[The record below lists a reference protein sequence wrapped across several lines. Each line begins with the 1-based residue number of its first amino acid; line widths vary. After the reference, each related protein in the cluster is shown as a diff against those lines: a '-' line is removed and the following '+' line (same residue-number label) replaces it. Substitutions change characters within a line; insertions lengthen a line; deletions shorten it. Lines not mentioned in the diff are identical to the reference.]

1 MSASISVVVPVYNE
15 EDNLKLL
22 HEKISEVLKNIGREF
37 EIIYVDDSSTD
48 NSFEILKNLKDDNT
62 KIVKFRRN
70 FGQTAA
76 MQAGID
82 SSQGD
87 IIITLDAD
95 LQNDP
100 ADIPK
105 LIEKYEQGYDLVSG
119 WRKKRQDNVIRTFP
133 SKIANFLISK
143 TTATGLHDTGCTL
156 KAYNGEVLRSINLF
170 ADHHRFIPAI
180 FAQYSNKITELEVE
194 HHPRMYGKSKY
205 NIFRVFRVIV
215 DLLAI
220 AYWRKYKSKPMYFWG
235 FLALAFLL
243 IALVSFVLLIL
254 NLLIFKLL
262 LLNIVYSVSFVLFLL
277 SSLVSFAVGLIFE
290 SILKVNLAQNKT
302 RYYTIETVL

>member
-1 MSASISVVVPVYNE
+1 MSASISVIVPVYNE

-22 HEKISEVLKNIGREF
+22 HEKISEVLKNTDRKF

-48 NSFEILKNLKDDNT
+48 NSFEILKNLKDENT

-82 SSQGD
+82 NSQGD

-119 WRKKRQDNVIRTFP
+119 WRKKRQDNVIRAFS
-133 SKIANFLISK
+133 SKIANFFISK
-143 TTATGLHDTGCTL
+143 ITATGLHDTGCTL
-156 KAYNGEVLRSINLF
+156 KAYNGEILRSINLF

-180 FAQYSNKITELEVE
+180 FTQYSNKITEMEVE
-194 HHPRMYGKSKY
+194 HHPRIYGKSKY

-220 AYWRKYKSKPMYFWG
+220 VYWRKYKSKPMYFWG
-235 FLALAFLL
+235 FLALASSL